1 MEYAI
6 ITKPFLKWV
15 GGKTQI
21 LELVLSQFPKHMHNY
36 HEPFV
41 GGGSV
46 LLGLLSRKDIVVHG
60 TIYASDANEHLI
72 ALYKNIQSQSKVL
85 LVIEELEA
93 LLALAAL
100 ALTTG
105 NGTVNRA
112 CTTQE
117 EAIASSPESF
127 YYWVRQEF
135 NHMALLDKTSVAT
148 SARLLFL
155 NKTCFRGLYRE
166 GPNGFN
172 VPYGNY
178 KNPSVFHKDHLLSVS
193 ALIRDVV
200 FTHCPFEDALRFETM
215 TPADF
220 VYLDPPYVP
229 KHKGSFLTYNVNG
242 FSKAQHT
249 KLFALCKAAAPIKL
263 LMSNA
268 DDPFIHEN
276 FSHTPTTFNTTVFSC
291 RRAIHSR
298 SPDSVVNEVLIKN
311 F

>member
-1 MEYAI
+1 MEDAAT

-21 LELVLSQFPKHMHNY
+21 LELVLRQFPKHMYNY

-46 LLGLLSRKDIVVHG
+46 LLGLLSRKKDIVVHG

-85 LVIEELEA
+85 LVIEELEG

-135 NHMALLDKTSVAT
+135 NRIMDKTSVAT

-166 GPNGFN
+166 GPKGFN

-193 ALIRDVV
+193 KLIRDVV

-229 KHKGSFLTYNVNG
+229 KNKGSFLTYNVDG
-242 FSKAQHT
+242 FNQAQHT
-249 KLFALCKAAAPIKL
+249 KLFALCKAATPIKL

-268 DDPFIHEN
+268 DEPFIHDN
-276 FSHTPTTFNTTVFSC
+276 FSHTIFNTTVFSC
-291 RRAIHSR
+291 RRAINSR
-298 SPDSVVNEVLIKN
+298 RPDSVVKEVLVKN

>member
-1 MEYAI
+1 ME

-21 LELVLSQFPKHMHNY
+21 LHLLLGQFPKQMYNY

-46 LLGLLSRKDIVVHG
+46 LLGLLSWMRSGDIVVDG

-72 ALYKNIQSQSKVL
+72 ALYKNIQCQSKVL
-85 LVIEELEA
+85 LLIEELEG

-100 ALTTG
+100 ARTTG

-112 CTTQE
+112 CATQD

-135 NHMALLDKTSVAT
+135 NHMAMQDKTSVAT

-178 KNPSVFHKDHLLSVS
+178 KQPSVFHKDHLLSVS

-200 FTHCPFEDALRFETM
+200 FTHCSFEDALGFEAM

-229 KHKGSFLTYNVNG
+229 KNKGSFLTYNVDG
-242 FSKAQHT
+242 FSKEQHT
-249 KLFALCKAAAPIKL
+249 KLFALCHTAAPIKL
-263 LMSNA
+263 LMSNS
-268 DDPFIHEN
+268 DELFVHET
-276 FSHTPTTFNTTVFSC
+276 FAHSIFNTTVFPC
-291 RRAIHSR
+291 RRAINSR
-298 SPDSVVNEVLIKN
+298 YPDSMANEVLVKN
-311 F
+311 Y